1 MASKK
6 KKAKAQ
12 AGEKKVFVLP
22 DGKRYDVTGEN
33 GKYVFCGATQ
43 FRRARGE
50 IVTEE
55 VIVTEAPSA
64 ETEE

>member
-1 MASKK
+1 MASK

-22 DGKRYDVTGEN
+22 NGKRYDVTGEN

-43 FRRARGE
+43 FRRVRGE
-50 IVTEE
+50 IVTET
-55 VIVTEAPSA
+55 VAVQEAPEKETA
-64 ETEE
+64 EE